1 MRGRG
6 LNSLAARV
14 SLTVSPVAESSPMQ
28 SEGPRAVN
36 RQPSR
41 EQAGV
46 DGAVV
51 AASGEATLGWVEDEP
66 HLPGGRSEAGQPAA
80 DVLHTARKADV
91 IQKGKRQVRALARG
105 ASSSSTKCRLQSHRK
120 EQRSQRVPLLDPRLR
135 KHRGALEQEA
145 TMMSVAPLSVRG
157 EPGSFKRT
165 KHLPQLL
172 AWRWHH

>member
-1 MRGRG
+1 MRGR
-6 LNSLAARV
+6 LASTRLLYAVRV
-14 SLTVSPVAESSPMQ
+14 SLTVSPVAYSSPKQ
-28 SEGPRAVN
+28 SEGPRAVH

-91 IQKGKRQVRALARG
+91 IQKGKRQVSQQQQHEVQAAEPPQRAALPAG
-105 ASSSSTKCRLQSHRK
+105 PPL
-120 EQRSQRVPLLDPRLR
+120 EPPPQRS
-135 KHRGALEQEA
+135 
-145 TMMSVAPLSVRG
+145 
-157 EPGSFKRT
+157 
-165 KHLPQLL
+165 
-172 AWRWHH
+172 